1 MRDGWFIKNLQKIMD
16 LYNVA
21 QEIRDILSDRQKDFQ
36 LTFEEDAHKYTM
48 VDTEGNLRSDFP
60 SVSKVMKLFYDE
72 FPTEKKA
79 FEMSGGN
86 PDETERLLA
95 EWALKGT
102 RSTNMGSRVHYFLEE
117 HTLNQ
122 FKVNKQVRQPIFEC
136 DAEQIVISD
145 TMIVAGKNYIE
156 LLKQR
161 GCVLIDTEIVLG
173 HPELGYTGQPDK
185 VWLVVGTSGE
195 VGLLIT
201 DWKTNQE
208 KNFIVQRYIK
218 PMRSPFEYLPNNALG
233 HYKTQL
239 PLYGKLLLKMLEG
252 SKYENI
258 KLFGCIIVRLTE
270 EREYVEYRV
279 DKLTINTILDMDIKP
294 MLNKLKK

>member
-1 MRDGWFIKNLQKIMD
+1 MD
-16 LYNVA
+16 LHKA
-21 QEIRDILSDRQKDFQ
+21 AEEIREILNTKREEFRLS
-36 LTFEEDAHKYTM
+36 FEEAAHKYTM
-48 VDTEGNLRSDFP
+48 ADLDGKLRTDFP

-79 FEMSGGN
+79 YEMSGGN
-86 PDETERLLA
+86 PEETERLLA
-95 EWALKGT
+95 EWAEKGV

-117 HTLNQ
+117 YVLKEFNI
-122 FKVNKQVRQPIFEC
+122 NKEVRQPIFEC
-136 DAEQIVISD
+136 DMQQLVVSD

-161 GCVLIDTEIVLG
+161 GCVLLDTEIVLG

-185 VWLVVGTSGE
+185 VWLVISTKGE
-195 VGLLIT
+195 LGLLIT

-218 PMRSPFEYLPNNALG
+218 PMRPPFQYLPNNALG

-252 SKYENI
+252 SKYEDI
-258 KLFGCIIVRLTE
+258 KLLGCIIVRLTE
-270 EREYVEYRV
+270 DREFVEYRV
-279 DKLTINTILDMDIKP
+279 EKNTIDTILQMDIKSQ
-294 MLNKLKK
+294 LTKLKK